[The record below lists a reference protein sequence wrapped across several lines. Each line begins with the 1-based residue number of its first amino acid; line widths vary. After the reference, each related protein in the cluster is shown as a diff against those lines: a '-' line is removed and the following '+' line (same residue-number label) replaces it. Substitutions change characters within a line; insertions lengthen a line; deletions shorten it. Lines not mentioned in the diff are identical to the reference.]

1 MRHTASER
9 RINLSERRGEILGF
23 RQGGFKIQA
32 RKIRIFLSL
41 ILNPV
46 PYKAKSELLSA
57 RFFDASAYRIHRSR
71 AKSAVFQRF
80 DRFYRRAAGRAN
92 FVF

>member
-1 MRHTASER
+1 MRRTASER
-9 RINLSERRGEILGF
+9 CINLSKRRGEILGF

-41 ILNPV
+41 ILNLA
-46 PYKAKSELLSA
+46 PYKAKGELLSA
-57 RFFDASAYRIHRSR
+57 RLFDACGDRIHRSR

-80 DRFYRRAAGRAN
+80 DRFYRRAAG
-92 FVF
+92 

>member
-1 MRHTASER
+1 MRRTASER
-9 RINLSERRGEILGF
+9 RINFSERRGEILGF

-46 PYKAKSELLSA
+46 PYKAKGELLSA
-57 RFFDASAYRIHRSR
+57 RLFDACGDRIHRSR
-71 AKSAVFQRF
+71 TKSAVFQRF